1 MSAKRV
7 LPWLA
12 ASALLASAASAAPV
26 QWAVNGHWYEAVS
39 VPGGI
44 SWTQANAAAQAA
56 GGYLATA
63 TSSSENAFIFSLV
76 DSAFFWNQE
85 PGGSNLGPW
94 LGGYQT
100 SDDGSTPAA
109 NWAWVTGE
117 SWVFTV
123 WHSGEP
129 NNWTGA
135 DENYLSYKCYGPTG
149 CRIARWNDL
158 PDAIS
163 ELGTAVVGYVIEYN
177 SLASVLDPAGSSAE
191 LRSGVPNP
199 FVERTT
205 IRFRMAQPGP
215 ASLGVHDVAGRTVR
229 TLVSG
234 ELPAGGHEAVWDGRD
249 ERGVRVAAGTYFVRL
264 ETAGRMHTVRTV
276 RVR

>member
-1 MSAKRV
+1 MSMSRII
-7 LPWLA
+7 PWLA
-12 ASALLASAASAAPV
+12 TSALLASAAHAAPV
-26 QWAVNGHWYEAVS
+26 QWAGNGHWYEAVS

-63 TSSSENAFIFSLV
+63 TSSAENAFIFSLV

-100 SDDGSTPAA
+100 SDNGSTPAA
-109 NWAWVTGE
+109 NWTWVTGE
-117 SWVFTV
+117 PWVFTV

-129 NNWTGA
+129 NNFTGA
-135 DENYLSYKCYGPTG
+135 AENYLSYKCYGPPG

-163 ELGTAVVGYVIEYN
+163 EYGTAVIGYVIEYN
-177 SLASVLDPAGSSAE
+177 SLASVLDPAGS
-191 LRSGVPNP
+191 LDVLHSGAPNP
-199 FVERTT
+199 FVERTS
-205 IRFRMAQPGP
+205 IRFRLSQPGP
-215 ASLGVHDVAGRTVR
+215 ASLGVHDVAGRR
-229 TLVSG
+229 LRELVSG
-234 ELPAGGHEAVWDGRD
+234 ALPAGTHEAAWDGRD
-249 ERGVRVAAGTYFVRL
+249 DRGARVPAGTYFVRL
-264 ETAGRMHTVRTV
+264 ETAGQLRTVRTV
-276 RVR
+276 LVR